1 MLGTAFN
8 PRRHTADRYNLAM
21 PLNADFIF
29 TKIIATLGPATG
41 NPEMIARLITEGA
54 RIFRI
59 NFSHGEFD
67 DFKALLDAAR
77 QAGVATDTPIAV
89 LGDLCGP
96 KIRVGDVIDE
106 GVYVE
111 PGQCIEFQ
119 RTPITGGAITA
130 VTSEG
135 LNLFSCNSPDVLDD
149 VNVGDRLL
157 IDDGSIR
164 ALVVE
169 KDAPDADRI
178 LRCQISVG
186 GVIHRA
192 KGINLPDSHLKVE
205 SLTDYDR
212 TCLKWAT
219 DHDLDYI
226 ALSFVRSAADVLQL
240 REETKKIDTLDV
252 PIPIVAKIEK
262 PQAVTD
268 IDAIIEV
275 SDAVMVARGDLG
287 VEMDLAEVPAIQKR
301 IVTLTHRVGKPV
313 IVATQ
318 MLQSMIDNPT
328 PTRAEVSDVAGA
340 IYDGSGAVMLSGET
354 AVGKYPTKA
363 VNMMAR
369 TARSVQRHHL
379 SGEDTLNTGWDDK
392 PPTWPSSGRRVAA
405 LAYGVRRMVKDFNA
419 KFIVIWSE
427 GGNGARFFSQS
438 RANVPVVA
446 ASSDLQAVQRMN
458 MLFAVQPVHL
468 PIPFSIE
475 AFAQMIDP
483 MLQDDGWSKVGDPYV
498 LVAGEPIGTSGATN
512 SVSLRYVGDIA
523 KD

>member
-1 MLGTAFN
+1 M
-8 PRRHTADRYNLAM
+8 ADRYNLAM
-21 PLNADFIF
+21 PLTADFIF
-29 TKIIATLGPATG
+29 TKIIATLGPATQD
-41 NPEMIARLITEGA
+41 PEMIARLITEGA

-67 DFKALLDAAR
+67 DFKNLLDNVR
-77 QAGVATDTPIAV
+77 KAGIATKTPVAV

-96 KIRVGDVIDE
+96 KIRVGDVVEE
-106 GVYVE
+106 GVSVE

-119 RTPITGGAITA
+119 RTAITGGAISA
-130 VTSEG
+130 VNAEG
-135 LNLFSCNSPDVLDD
+135 ERLFSCNSPDVLDD
-149 VNVGDRLL
+149 VNIGDRLL

-164 ALVVE
+164 ALVIE
-169 KDAPDADRI
+169 KDEPDANRI

-186 GVIHRA
+186 GVIHRS
-192 KGINLPDSHLKVE
+192 KGINLPDSNLKVE

-212 TCLKWAT
+212 VCLKWAT

-226 ALSFVRSAADVLQL
+226 ALSFVRSAADVLLL

-268 IDAIIEV
+268 IHAIIEA

-287 VEMDLAEVPAIQKR
+287 VEMDLAEVPAIQKK
-301 IVTLTHRVGKPV
+301 IVTLTHQVGKPV

-318 MLQSMIDNPT
+318 MLQSMIENAM

-369 TARSVQRHHL
+369 TALSVQRHLL
-379 SGEDTLNTGWDDK
+379 SDEETSNTGWDDQ
-392 PPTWPSSGRRVAA
+392 PPSWPSSGRRVAA
-405 LAYGVRRMVKDFNA
+405 LAYGVRQMVKDFNA
-419 KFIVIWSE
+419 KFIVIWSQ

-438 RANVPVVA
+438 RANVPIVA

-458 MLFAVQPVHL
+458 LLFAVQPIHL
-468 PIPFSIE
+468 PIPPNIE
-475 AFAQMIDP
+475 AFASLIDP
-483 MLQDDGWSKVGDPYV
+483 IIQRDAWGKKGDPYV
-498 LVAGEPIGTSGATN
+498 LVAGEPIGTPGATN
-512 SVSLRYVGDIA
+512 AVSLRYVGDNRDA
-523 KD
+523 ANA